1 MAITTQEEKK
11 NKIFTPTFKRNWKLF
26 KQSTMGKVGLII
38 ISFFGILATIQP
50 LFLSADTGLKACMI
64 L

>member
-38 ISFFGILATIQP
+38 ISFFWNTCDNTTIIFYQRILV
-50 LFLSADTGLKACMI
+50 
-64 L
+64 